1 MIYILLCIL
10 FLFFLSQNA
19 PKELLQNE
27 VREYNIPIYY
37 INLDKSLDRNK
48 HMIEQFKKYNIQ
60 NYKRIKAI
68 TPSDI
73 PEINKQIY
81 SNVCNG
87 NTELELACLYSHLK
101 TIHTAYINNDEY
113 ALILEDDAI
122 IHRLINFKNLFKTA
136 PYDWE
141 LLQLHVTNST
151 IFDKNKDLWL
161 PYKDGNWSTV
171 AYVINRKGM
180 NNILSKIFLNYNK
193 ERKLEDFILNGYTLS
208 LYKPCVADFT
218 IYKIAK
224 TYSCNDLLFTSPA
237 TTSTIH
243 PEHLPYHQIEEDNIL
258 KFFLKNGYKN
268 TDIAYT

>member
-1 MIYILLCIL
+1 MIYILLFIL
-10 FLFFLSQNA
+10 FLCFLIQNA

-27 VREYNIPIYY
+27 DTEYNIPIYY

-48 HMIEQFKKYNIQ
+48 DMIEQFKKYNIQ
-60 NYKRIKAI
+60 NYTRIKAI

-73 PEINKQIY
+73 PEINKKIY
-81 SNVCNG
+81 SNVCKD

-101 TIHTAYINNDEY
+101 TIHTAYINNNEY

-136 PYDWE
+136 PFDWE
-141 LLQLHVTNST
+141 ILQLHVINYQMFN
-151 IFDKNKDLWL
+151 INKDLWL
-161 PYKDGNWSTV
+161 PYKEGHWSTA

-193 ERKLEDFILNGYTLS
+193 ERKLEDFILNRYTLS
-208 LYKPCVADFT
+208 LYLPCVADFT
-218 IYKIAK
+218 IYNIAK

-243 PEHLPYHQIEEDNIL
+243 PDHKMSEDNTHE
-258 KFFLKNGYKN
+258 FFLKNGYKN
-268 TDIAYT
+268 TDIAYPISHF